1 MRIFQEKRRLKR
13 IIFSKPS
20 LIVMAIL
27 VAFAVISSLQSAFRA
42 YIAYSEREKV
52 QAEYEKLEKQKQKL
66 EARINNLDN
75 PISAEKEAKER
86 FNVKKEGEEV
96 LIIYDSV
103 PGASTTEDG
112 GKSNAFF
119 EFFKKFFR

>member
-52 QAEYEKLEKQKQKL
+52 QAE
-66 EARINNLDN
+66 
-75 PISAEKEAKER
+75 KEAKER

-103 PGASTTEDG
+103 PGASTTADG
-112 GKSNAFF
+112 GKLNAFF
-119 EFFKKFFR
+119 EFFNKFFR